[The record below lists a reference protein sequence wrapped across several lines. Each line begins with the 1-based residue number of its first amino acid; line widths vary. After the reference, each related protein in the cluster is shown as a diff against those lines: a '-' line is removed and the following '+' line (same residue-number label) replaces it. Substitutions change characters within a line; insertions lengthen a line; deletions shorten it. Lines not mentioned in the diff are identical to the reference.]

1 MENITEIA
9 NIDAIANAID
19 NSNEGFFFVPWIG
32 KNYKKGLNEKK
43 VLVVGASHYCN
54 HSNICTHSEY
64 NNVCSNF
71 DETVQCRLGCNH
83 FQECTGGKT
92 KDYNDYCPWMKKDG
106 YSKNYEDLCQAIDT
120 KTDDCK
126 MIFEKLKS
134 TTIGEVCNFLDP
146 KYKDVKSFK
155 NFSKFCTDYF
165 FKDQDN
171 KEEQYRS
178 QLWSHIAFVNYSQN
192 FQPKSKGNY
201 FQPDD
206 FNSFKNYIGILNKL
220 RLKPD
225 VVIVWG
231 CDLGDELK
239 ERKFKPDDDGY
250 NWENEGIQFVN
261 SYHPSSGDFNN
272 DKENLKDAL
281 NLAFQKVS
289 KVTNG

>member
-71 DETVQCRLGCNH
+71 HKNVQCRLGCNH
-83 FQECTGGKT
+83 FQKCTGGKT
-92 KDYNDYCPWMKKDG
+92 KDYNDFCPWMK

-120 KTDDCK
+120 KIDDCK
-126 MIFEKLKS
+126 IIFEKLKS